1 MGDDTVTEP
10 RPAGV
15 SVRPGLAAFTAQV
28 RTPPGLQLQPAE
40 EFSPGPAFGH
50 CDFCEMGKKGRGR
63 IRLDWPRSFLD
74 GQNKMHGAQPHRH
87 ASLLNERIC
96 KGISATQPFR
106 AARDPKRVDRR
117 VGSWNAKRVV
127 DCWWGRSHGSPPPD
141 RLLDAQPQLSG

>member
-106 AARDPKRVDRR
+106 AARDPKQLIGGLEVGMQRGWRTVGGADHMGSLRR
-117 VGSWNAKRVV
+117 IG
-127 DCWWGRSHGSPPPD
+127 C
-141 RLLDAQPQLSG
+141 